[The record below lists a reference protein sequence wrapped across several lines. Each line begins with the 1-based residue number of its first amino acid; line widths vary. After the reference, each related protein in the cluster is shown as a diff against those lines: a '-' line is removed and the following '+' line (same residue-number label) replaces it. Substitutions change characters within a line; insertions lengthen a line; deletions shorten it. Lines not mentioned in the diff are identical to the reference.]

1 MLEEVDLRKSL
12 DKKEYKKLMPALR
25 NRLYTLQKAA
35 WDAKIPVVIMFEGW
49 DAAGKGTSIQ
59 TLTARLDP
67 RGFKL
72 YPIRAARTYEQKRP
86 WLWRFWLKL
95 PGRGEWA
102 MFDRSWYG
110 RVLVERVENLT
121 PEPEWRRAYRD
132 IADFERAIADDG
144 YLIIKFWLHISKQEQ
159 KRRFKRLV
167 QDPLTAWQVTAEDW
181 EHHSKY
187 DEYLLAVEEML
198 ERTTTEWG
206 PWTIVEA
213 TDRYWTHVKIFQTI
227 IAALEEHL
235 GKIPGALPPAPAPTA
250 TVTEDLEQEEAP
262 TQETSPI
269 PPTEDQAAAPESS
282 GQEANETKRKK
293 ESAAASE
300 PTGKKKRKKE
310 KADSPAR
317 KKKGKKEAA
326 EKQD

>member
-1 MLEEVDLRKSL
+1 MLEEVDLGKSL

-25 NRLYTLQKAA
+25 NRLYMLQKAA
-35 WDAKIPVVIMFEGW
+35 WDAKIPVVILFEGW

-121 PEPEWRRAYRD
+121 PEPQWRRAYRD

-144 YLIIKFWLHISKQEQ
+144 YLILKFWLHISKQEQ
-159 KRRFKRLV
+159 KRRFKKLV

-213 TDRYWTHVKIFQTI
+213 TNRYWTHVKIFQTI
-227 IAALEEHL
+227 IAALEERL

-262 TQETSPI
+262 TQETPSA
-269 PPTEDQAAAPESS
+269 PPDEEQAETLESS
-282 GQEANETKRKK
+282 DQEASKE
-293 ESAAASE
+293 ESAAE
-300 PTGKKKRKKE
+300 PEPPGKKKRKKE
-310 KADSPAR
+310 KAAKSQPAR
-317 KKKGKKEAA
+317 KKKRKKAA
-326 EKQD
+326 ANK

>member
-1 MLEEVDLRKSL
+1 MLEEVDLTQSL

-25 NRLYTLQKAA
+25 NRLYMLQKAA
-35 WDAKIPVVIMFEGW
+35 WDAKIPVVILFEGW
-49 DAAGKGTSIQ
+49 DASGKGTSIQ

-72 YPIRAARTYEQKRP
+72 YPIRAARTYEQKHP

-121 PEPEWRRAYRD
+121 PESEWRRAYRD
-132 IADFERAIADDG
+132 IVDFERAIADDG
-144 YLIIKFWLHISKQEQ
+144 CLIIKFWLHISKQEQ
-159 KRRFKRLV
+159 KRRFKKLV

-181 EHHSKY
+181 DHQSKY
-187 DEYLLAVEEML
+187 DDYLLAVEEML

-213 TDRYWTHVKIFQTI
+213 TDRQWTHVKIFQTI
-227 IAALEEHL
+227 IAALEERL
-235 GKIPGALPPAPAPTA
+235 SAIPGALPASPPPAA

-262 TQETSPI
+262 IRDVPVVTGEEEAANPGGQARKARRKATS
-269 PPTEDQAAAPESS
+269 A
-282 GQEANETKRKK
+282 
-293 ESAAASE
+293 
-300 PTGKKKRKKE
+300 
-310 KADSPAR
+310 PAR
-317 KKKGKKEAA
+317 KERRKKQEGA
-326 EKQD
+326 DHVGDC

>member
-25 NRLYTLQKAA
+25 NRLYMLQKAA
-35 WDAKIPVVIMFEGW
+35 WDAKIPVVILFEGW

-72 YPIRAARTYEQKRP
+72 YPVRAARTYEQKRP

-159 KRRFKRLV
+159 KRRFKKLV

-213 TDRYWTHVKIFQTI
+213 TDRYWTHVKIFRTI
-227 IAALEEHL
+227 IAALEECL
-235 GKIPGALPPAPAPTA
+235 GKIPGALPPAPPPKA
-250 TVTEDLEQEEAP
+250 TVTEDLEEEEAP
-262 TQETSPI
+262 TQETPSA
-269 PPTEDQAAAPESS
+269 PPEEEQAETLESS
-282 GQEANETKRKK
+282 DQEASKE
-293 ESAAASE
+293 ESAAEPE
-300 PTGKKKRKKE
+300 PTGKKKHKKE
-310 KADSPAR
+310 KAAGPAR

-326 EKQD
+326 EKQA

>member
-1 MLEEVDLRKSL
+1 MLEEVDLARSL

-35 WDAKIPVVIMFEGW
+35 WDAKIPVVILFEGW

-72 YPIRAARTYEQKRP
+72 YPIRASRTYEQKHP

-121 PEPEWRRAYRD
+121 PESDWRRAYRD
-132 IADFERAIADDG
+132 IVDFERAIADDG
-144 YLIIKFWLHISKQEQ
+144 YLIVKFWLHISKQEQ
-159 KRRFKRLV
+159 KRRFKKLV

-181 EHHSKY
+181 DHQSKY
-187 DEYLLAVEEML
+187 DDYLLAVEEML

-213 TDRYWTHVKIFQTI
+213 TDRNWTHVKIFQTI
-227 IAALEEHL
+227 IAALEERL
-235 GKIPGALPPAPAPTA
+235 SAIPGALPASPPPAAA
-250 TVTEDLEQEEAP
+250 VTEDLEQEEAP
-262 TQETSPI
+262 ILDTPVAPSE
-269 PPTEDQAAAPESS
+269 EQAANPGDKA
-282 GQEANETKRKK
+282 RKARRK
-293 ESAAASE
+293 AKPAAQAASE
-300 PTGKKKRKKE
+300 PARKERREVRRKKQE
-310 KADSPAR
+310 GADHVR
-317 KKKGKKEAA
+317 
-326 EKQD
+326 DR

>member
-1 MLEEVDLRKSL
+1 LLKSKKESVTMLEEVDLAKSL

-25 NRLYTLQKAA
+25 NRLYSLQKAA
-35 WDAKIPVVIMFEGW
+35 WDAKIPVVILFEGW

-59 TLTARLDP
+59 ALTARLDP

-72 YPIRAARTYEQKRP
+72 YPIRAARTYEQKHP

-144 YLIIKFWLHISKQEQ
+144 YLIIKFWLHISKPEQ
-159 KRRFKRLV
+159 KRRFKKLV

-181 EHHSKY
+181 EHLGKY
-187 DEYLLAVEEML
+187 DDYLLAVEEML
-198 ERTTTEWG
+198 ERTNTEWG

-213 TDRYWTHVKIFQTI
+213 TDRHWTHVKIFQTI
-227 IAALEEHL
+227 IATLEEHL
-235 GKIPGALPPAPAPTA
+235 GKIPGALPPAPPPGK

-262 TQETSPI
+262 TQETPPTPPAEVQAATASPI
-269 PPTEDQAAAPESS
+269 
-282 GQEANETKRKK
+282 
-293 ESAAASE
+293 
-300 PTGKKKRKKE
+300 
-310 KADSPAR
+310 
-317 KKKGKKEAA
+317 KKKGKEESAVEPESEPARKRKHKKEPVERQA
-326 EKQD
+326 